1 MYQSENVCIDS
12 YFFDLKE
19 ETTAFSRFLM
29 DKQAEYV
36 TYKVAQIVKEKGYSE
51 INFITHSLGSFIA
64 NLAMQQSMFPIN
76 QLKNVFCLASPYAE
90 AP

>member
-19 ETTAFSRFLM
+19 ETTAFSRLLM

-36 TYKVAQIVKEKGYSE
+36 ASKVAQIVQEKGYSE
-51 INFITHSLGSFIA
+51 FNFITHSLGSFVA
-64 NLAMQQSMFPIN
+64 NLAMQ
-76 QLKNVFCLASPYAE
+76 
-90 AP
+90 